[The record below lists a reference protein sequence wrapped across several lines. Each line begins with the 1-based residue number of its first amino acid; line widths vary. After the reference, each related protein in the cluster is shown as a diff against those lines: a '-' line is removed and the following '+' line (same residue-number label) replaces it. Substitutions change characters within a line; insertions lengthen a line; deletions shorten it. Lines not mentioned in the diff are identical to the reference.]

1 MKMPLRARNAWLMI
15 LTGALACSSCEHQVK
30 SWVPADRRT
39 AVATV
44 MERHISNAVDA
55 GDGDLETRAL
65 RRRLA
70 TNPRDLDARI
80 LLARVYLRRGFPDL
94 ALEHDRLAAM
104 FFPDEPVA
112 VLEQAKVLRQ
122 MEQTDAALS
131 AVVDFL
137 AKHPAGNAELF
148 SMKGVLE
155 DETGNFREA
164 ESAYRAGLALVPAS
178 SALHNNLGYNLLLQ
192 GHPEL
197 AAEQFRS
204 AIAIDPSLAVAHNN
218 LALALASQP
227 QPSPKEALREWERA
241 GDAASAHN
249 NLAAVLIEQ
258 GHYAE
263 ARVELDAAL
272 RIRRDFPAALANL
285 ELVSERDAK
294 PATVPAVPVNFWR
307 RIASRLGY
315 FIVGEDPPKP
325 PSPDA
330 AAKPDSG
337 GNK

>member
-1 MKMPLRARNAWLMI
+1 MKMPLRARIACMTI
-15 LTGALACSSCEHQVK
+15 VTGALACWSCEHQVK

-39 AVATV
+39 AVSTV

-70 TNPRDLDARI
+70 SNPRDLDARI

-104 FFPDEPVA
+104 FFPDEPLVA
-112 VLEQAKVLRQ
+112 LEQAKVLRQ
-122 MEQTDAALS
+122 MDQKDEALS
-131 AVVDFL
+131 VVGDFL
-137 AKHPAGNAELF
+137 GKHPAGNAELF
-148 SMKGVLE
+148 SIKGVLE
-155 DETGNFREA
+155 DEMGNFREA
-164 ESAYRAGLALVPAS
+164 EAAYRAGLALAPSS
-178 SALHNNLGYNLLLQ
+178 SALHNNLGYNLLMQ

-204 AIAIDPSLAVAHNN
+204 AIAIDPSLAVAHDN

-249 NLAAVLIEQ
+249 NLGAVLIEQ
-258 GHYAE
+258 GHYPE
-263 ARVELDAAL
+263 ARVELEAAL

-285 ELVSERDAK
+285 ELLSERDAK
-294 PATVPAVPVNFWR
+294 PATVPPVPVNFWKR
-307 RIASRLGY
+307 LASRLGY

-337 GNK
+337 GSK